1 MIIYNI
7 SIVNKKR
14 EVIKMELRYYQ
25 KECVKAIENMDT
37 NKKGVVCLSTG
48 AGKTIILSEVTRRAK
63 GRVLIVVM
71 NTELREQSI
80 DTLKMICGDNVDV
93 GSVQG
98 ALREYDNKVIV
109 ATRQT
114 LTSKEFNF
122 CRLLEKGEFETILFD
137 ECHIAI
143 EQQQLICLFYGAE
156 GARIIGFTATPY
168 NLDMRYLYDE
178 IIYKK
183 ELIDMINEGYLVEP
197 VCIQCKSD
205 TNIDDIKIRYG
216 DFNQK
221 ELGKKLNNEI
231 RNKLVVQS
239 YIDNCQD
246 RNKTLV
252 FATTVEHSK
261 AIAECFN
268 ENGISAKSIDGGC
281 SKKERKQIL
290 KDFEDGSIK
299 VLVNVNV
306 CTVGL
311 DIPSIDSIIFARCTK
326 SKGLYIQMLGRGLR
340 LSPETNKTDC
350 LVIDIVDVTTKH
362 NIINGKTVFDVQYD
376 VFQEEKD
383 EEKIIKQEEIK
394 EEIKK
399 NEDIEMDV
407 KPTGAYTASDILA
420 DTLEKGSVFIKSVK
434 KKIKIMKENLIR
446 LLNRKW

>member
-1 MIIYNI
+1 M
-7 SIVNKKR
+7 K
-14 EVIKMELRYYQ
+14 LRYYQ
-25 KECVKAIENMDT
+25 EDCVKAIENMDI
-37 NKKGVVCLSTG
+37 NQKGVVCLSTG
-48 AGKTIILSEVTRRAK
+48 SGKTVILSEVTRRAT

-80 DTLKMICGDNVDV
+80 DKLKMICGDNVDV

-98 ALREYDNKVIV
+98 ALKEYDNRIIV

-114 LTSKEFNF
+114 LTSKGFNCF
-122 CRLLEKGEFETILFD
+122 RLLEKGCFETILFD
-137 ECHIAI
+137 ECHVAI
-143 EQQQLICLFYGAE
+143 EQQQTICLTYGAE
-156 GARIIGFTATPY
+156 NARIIGLTATPY
-168 NLDMRYLYDE
+168 NLDMRYLYDG

-183 ELIDMINEGYLVEP
+183 ELIDMINEGYLVKP

-205 TNIDDIKIRYG
+205 TNVDDIKIRYG
-216 DFNQK
+216 DFSQK
-221 ELGKKLNNEI
+221 ELGEKLNNEI

-268 ENGISAKSIDGGC
+268 QNGISAKSIDGSC
-281 SKKERKQIL
+281 TKKERKNIL
-290 KDFEDGSIK
+290 KAFENGSIK

-340 LSPETNKTDC
+340 LSPETNKDDC

-376 VFQEEKD
+376 VFQEEKKT
-383 EEKIIKQEEIK
+383 EKVIKK
-394 EEIKK
+394 KEIKK
-399 NEDIEMDV
+399 EVEEVKEEEKKIEYIKIDIQ
-407 KPTGAYTASDILA
+407 PTGTYTDSDILA
-420 DTLEKGSVFIKSVK
+420 DIVEKGNVFIKSAK
-434 KKIKIMKENLIR
+434 KKIKSMKEKLIR
-446 LLNRKW
+446 LLNRR